1 MNQRSFS
8 DLAYE
13 NKKKTTRKEVLLN
26 EMERIIPWDLF
37 LSLIDKKR
45 VNHPMGRPL
54 TSNKVLLRCYFMQ
67 QWFNLSDP
75 AMEDSLY
82 DTEPMRRFAG
92 VDLDNIPDESSI
104 QRFHQFLAEHELTE
118 QLLMLT
124 NEYLGD
130 KGLLL
135 KEGTIVDA
143 TIISAPRSTK
153 NKDHKS
159 SPEMRSTRKGNNW
172 HYGMKIHIGTDLQ
185 GRVHHVKVT
194 DAAAHDSTVMD
205 DLLHSEEKSI
215 YGDKA
220 YANEEKA
227 AAAKASG
234 VDWRVSRKAK
244 KNRKLNCADKSFNRK
259 SNRTRAKVEHVF
271 GVVKHLWGYRKT
283 RYRGLHKNACQAYTL
298 MALANLYLSRREL
311 SN

>member
-1 MNQRSFS
+1 
-8 DLAYE
+8 
-13 NKKKTTRKEVLLN
+13 
-26 EMERIIPWDLF
+26 
-37 LSLIDKKR
+37 
-45 VNHPMGRPL
+45 
-54 TSNKVLLRCYFMQ
+54 
-67 QWFNLSDP
+67 
-75 AMEDSLY
+75 
-82 DTEPMRRFAG
+82 
-92 VDLDNIPDESSI
+92 
-104 QRFHQFLAEHELTE
+104 
-118 QLLMLT
+118 MLT

-227 AAAKASG
+227 VAAKASG

>member
-8 DLAYE
+8 DLAYD
-13 NKKKTTRKEVLLN
+13 NKKKVTRKERFLN
-26 EMERIIPWDLF
+26 EMDNIIPWDLL
-37 LSLIDKKR
+37 LSAIAAKR
-45 VNHPMGRPL
+45 INHPVGRPL
-54 TSNKVLLRCYFMQ
+54 TPNNVLLRCYFMQ
-67 QWFNLSDP
+67 QWYGLSDP

-82 DTEPMRRFAG
+82 DVESMRRFAG
-92 VDLDNIPDESSI
+92 VTLDNIPDESSI
-104 QRFHQFLAEHELTE
+104 QRFHQFLSENHLTE
-118 QLLMLT
+118 QLLLLT
-124 NEYLGD
+124 NQYLSD

-153 NKDHKS
+153 NQGHKA

-172 HYGMKIHIGTDLQ
+172 HYGMKIHVGTDLQ

-194 DAAAHDSTVMD
+194 DAAVHDSKVME
-205 DLLHSEEKSI
+205 DLLHGEEQSI

-220 YANEEKA
+220 YANAQKA
-227 AAAKASG
+227 AKAEASG
-234 VDWRVSRKAK
+234 VDWRVNRKAK
-244 KNRKLNCADKSFNRK
+244 VNRKLTCADQSFNRK
-259 SNRTRAKVEHVF
+259 SNRTRAKVEHIF

-298 MALANLYLSRREL
+298 MALANLYLSKREL
-311 SN
+311 AS